1 MASKLGQNAFTVQE
15 SVNMSSFSD
24 YNYEQFDVS
33 GDTVDSTGV
42 TSTYITSSNPA
53 KKVVIYDTDGT
64 LDNDD
69 ELNIYLNGET
79 DSNKVIV
86 VDGGRNLPFTISG
99 LMITSLTIKMHDDD
113 TTSGDVI
120 DLLSFH

>member
-1 MASKLGQNAFTVQE
+1 MALKGRNAFTVQE
-15 SVNMSSFSD
+15 SVNMSSFTD

-42 TSTYITSSNPA
+42 TSTYITSANPA